1 MSADTQ
7 LSMNN
12 PDPTPSKPA
21 EAMEPSQPSD
31 AELVL
36 RSQRGDMAAFEEL
49 VNRYREKVYALA
61 YGMARNESDAQDIR
75 QETFVHAWHS
85 INRFRGQSAFYT
97 WLYRITTNLVIDMVR
112 KRSRNQTVPLETP
125 EGAKPIEAQMA
136 DAPKGRLPSDE
147 AQRSDLRVAIDRA
160 MAELSPEHRAVVLLK
175 DFEGMEYKDIAKVVG
190 CSIGTVMSR
199 LFYARRHLQ
208 RLLKDVL

>member
-1 MSADTQ
+1 
-7 LSMNN
+7 
-12 PDPTPSKPA
+12 
-21 EAMEPSQPSD
+21 
-31 AELVL
+31 
-36 RSQRGDMAAFEEL
+36 MAAFEEL

-208 RLLKDVL
+208 RLLKDML